1 MSYLALD
8 IATNVGWA
16 QWAPGW
22 EKPAC
27 GTWRLPGGAH
37 ELGRKACALHQQL
50 ADLHSLTEITRIY
63 FEGGI
68 PPSALG
74 GHSNMTT
81 IYVLAGLAAHAE
93 SFAHAVSARCRN
105 VPNASWRKH
114 FVGRGSRPKAMN
126 PTQFKNLSMQ
136 KCHEIGWR
144 PDSLD
149 AADALGILDY
159 SLHLA
164 GIETPWQKAAL
175 FGGALA
181 GA

>member
-1 MSYLALD
+1 MSFLALD

-16 QWAPGW
+16 QWTPGMT
-22 EKPAC
+22 KPAC
-27 GTWRLPGGAH
+27 GTWRLPGGTD
-37 ELGRKACALHQQL
+37 ELGRKACALHQHL

-74 GHSNMTT
+74 GYSNMTT

-114 FVGRGSRPKAMN
+114 FVGRGSRPKAMGA
-126 PTQFKNLSMQ
+126 TQFKNLSMVR
-136 KCHEIGWR
+136 CHELGWY
-144 PDSLD
+144 PDSVD
-149 AADALGILDY
+149 AADACGVLDY
-159 SLHLA
+159 SLELA
-164 GIETPWQKAAL
+164 GIETPWRDRAVFGRAA
-175 FGGALA
+175 G
-181 GA
+181 